1 MTGEIRGQ
9 IDSIWN
15 DFWTGGV
22 SNPLAVIEQITY
34 LLFIKR
40 LDEIETN
47 EEKKSAQLKTK
58 MERRLFPQG
67 KDKIGKHGG
76 CAYSDMRW
84 SRFKAYEPRRMFE
97 IVDEHVFPFLR
108 TLANGNHMKDA
119 RNGIPTSA
127 LLAKVVDKLDRVDMA
142 DRDTKG
148 DVYEY
153 MLAKIAS
160 AGQNGQFRTPRHIIA
175 LMVELVAPTPKDTI
189 CDPAVGTAGFLV
201 AAGEYL
207 RRNHPEIFRD
217 AKLRR
222 HFHETM
228 FTGYDFDSTML
239 RIASMNMVLHGIEHG
254 NILYQDSLSE
264 DRKRDNETYSV

>member
-1 MTGEIRGQ
+1 MLTGEIRRQ
-9 IDSIWN
+9 IDDIWN

-22 SNPLAVIEQITY
+22 SNPLSVIEQITY

-40 LDEIETN
+40 LDELESL
-47 EEKKSAQLKTK
+47 EEAKAAGTGRK
-58 MERRLFPQG
+58 MERRLFPAG
-67 KDKIGKHGG
+67 KDGRG

-84 SRFKAYEPRRMFE
+84 SRFKTYEPRKMFE
-97 IVDEHVFPFLR
+97 IVDEHLFPFLR
-108 TLANGNHMKDA
+108 TLGGNGSLIAQHMKDA
-119 RNGIPTSA
+119 RNGIPTPA
-127 LLAKVVDKLDRVDMA
+127 LLAKVVDKLDAVKMD

-153 MLAKIAS
+153 MLGKIAS

-207 RRNHPEIFRD
+207 RREHPGIFRD
-217 AKLRR
+217 SGLRR
-222 HFHETM
+222 HFHEKM
-228 FTGYDFDSTML
+228 FAGFDFDATML
-239 RIASMNMVLHGIEHG
+239 RIARDEHG
-254 NILYQDSLSE
+254 AARNRAREYRLSGFAVGE
-264 DRKRDNETYSV
+264 